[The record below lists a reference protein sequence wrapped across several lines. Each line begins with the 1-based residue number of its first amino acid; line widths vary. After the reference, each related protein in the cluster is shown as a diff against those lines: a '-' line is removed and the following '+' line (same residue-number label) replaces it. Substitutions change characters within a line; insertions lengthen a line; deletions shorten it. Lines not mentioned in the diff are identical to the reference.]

1 MSAAARWSYTATAT
15 VWPLLSRD
23 DWAGAR
29 AFGAPVAIAC
39 DYSGKAMQA
48 TDAKGL
54 AFTTGLVI
62 YTERDDIKPG
72 DMVLIGLHAGAD
84 PVAAGAREVRAVQR
98 DADTF
103 DRQVD
108 DFTVMS

>member
-29 AFGAPVAIAC
+29 SFGAPVPIAC
-39 DYSGKAMQA
+39 DYAAKVQRA
-48 TDAKGL
+48 TDATGQE
-54 AFTTGLVI
+54 FTTRQVL
-62 YTERDDIKPG
+62 YTERADIKPG
-72 DMVLIGLHAGAD
+72 DMVLIGTHVGAD
-84 PVAAGAREVRAVQR
+84 PVAAGAHEVRAVQR

-103 DRQVD
+103 DRLAD
-108 DFTVMS
+108 DFTVMT